1 MVVYF
6 MLKTT
11 EKKGTGKLAEEGL
24 NNFLMLMDQ
33 RGLNTTKQ
41 RINIAK
47 IFFCMAGHHSLEE
60 IYQEVHKKH
69 PSIGQTTVYR
79 TIKLLCEVGLAEEL
93 HVGEGFARYEVSTAK
108 QHHDHLVCKECG
120 KTVEFTLPEVEKIQ
134 NDLAKS
140 HGFVLL
146 DHQHILL
153 GVCEDC
159 RKKIN
164 FDSLK

>member
-1 MVVYF
+1 MPKNTQE
-6 MLKTT
+6 KTCAKT
-11 EKKGTGKLAEEGL
+11 AEEGL

-41 RINIAK
+41 RVNIAK
-47 IFFCMAGHHSLEE
+47 VFFCMAGHHSLEE
-60 IYQEVHKKH
+60 IYQAIHKKH

-120 KTVEFTLPEVEKIQ
+120 KTVEFSLPEVEKIQ
-134 NDLAKS
+134 KELAES
-140 HGFVLL
+140 NGFTLI
-146 DHQHILL
+146 DHHHILL
-153 GVCEDC
+153 GICADC
-159 RKKIN
+159 RKKVKE
-164 FDSLK
+164 SLS

>member
-1 MVVYF
+1 MPKNTQEKPCA
-6 MLKTT
+6 KT
-11 EKKGTGKLAEEGL
+11 AEEGL

-41 RINIAK
+41 RVNIAK
-47 IFFCMAGHHSLEE
+47 VFFCMAGHHSLEE
-60 IYQEVHKKH
+60 IYQAIHKKH

-120 KTVEFTLPEVEKIQ
+120 KTVEFSLPEVEKIQ
-134 NDLAKS
+134 KELAES
-140 HGFVLL
+140 NGFTLL
-146 DHQHILL
+146 DHHHILL
-153 GVCEDC
+153 GICADC
-159 RKKIN
+159 RKKVKEN
-164 FDSLK
+164 LS

>member
-1 MVVYF
+1 MQ
-6 MLKTT
+6 KNTD
-11 EKKGTGKLAEEGL
+11 KKGAVKTAEEGL

-41 RINIAK
+41 RVNIAK
-47 IFFCMAGHHSLEE
+47 VFFCMVGHHSLEE

-79 TIKLLCEVGLAEEL
+79 TIKLMCEVGLAEEL

-120 KTVEFTLPEVEKIQ
+120 KTVEFSLPEVEKIQ
-134 NDLAKS
+134 NELAQS

-146 DHQHILL
+146 DHHHILL

-164 FDSLK
+164 FGSLK